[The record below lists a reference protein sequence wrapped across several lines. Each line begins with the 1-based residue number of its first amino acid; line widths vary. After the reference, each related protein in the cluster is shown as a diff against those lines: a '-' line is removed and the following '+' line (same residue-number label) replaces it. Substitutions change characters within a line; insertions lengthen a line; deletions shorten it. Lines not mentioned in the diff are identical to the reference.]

1 MRIDQIFL
9 RTDIPNFISKSIN
22 SRKHDS
28 YCLAVSPLFPRINV
42 SLLINAGPRF
52 THTAEQKKK
61 RVGLERGLVLLSSR
75 SSSSTRGYT
84 FTNDFWT
91 GKKEQGLF
99 FGSIY
104 ICVCTLYIRLR
115 VVGNFFITA
124 WKDIYE
130 RGGDMR
136 CFGARFL
143 IDVEK
148 LPGRRID

>member
-1 MRIDQIFL
+1 MRFGALSISTSNKRLITCIIKLTSEKSEWIFL

-61 RVGLERGLVLLSSR
+61 RVGLERGLILLSSR

-104 ICVCTLYIRLR
+104 ICVYI
-115 VVGNFFITA
+115 
-124 WKDIYE
+124 IYP
-130 RGGDMR
+130 
-136 CFGARFL
+136 A
-143 IDVEK
+143 
-148 LPGRRID
+148 

>member
-1 MRIDQIFL
+1 MDQIFL

-104 ICVCTLYIRLR
+104 ICVCVHCISGLGSLVIFLSPRGRIFMREGAICVVSGR
-115 VVGNFFITA
+115 VF
-124 WKDIYE
+124 
-130 RGGDMR
+130 
-136 CFGARFL
+136 
-143 IDVEK
+143 
-148 LPGRRID
+148 

>member
-1 MRIDQIFL
+1 MRFGALSISTSNKRLITCIIKLTSEKSEWIFL

-42 SLLINAGPRF
+42 SLLINASPRF

-104 ICVCTLYIRLR
+104 ICVYI
-115 VVGNFFITA
+115 
-124 WKDIYE
+124 IYP
-130 RGGDMR
+130 
-136 CFGARFL
+136 A
-143 IDVEK
+143 
-148 LPGRRID
+148 

>member
-104 ICVCTLYIRLR
+104 ICVCVHCISGLGSLVIFLSPRGRIFMREGAICVVSGR
-115 VVGNFFITA
+115 VF
-124 WKDIYE
+124 
-130 RGGDMR
+130 
-136 CFGARFL
+136 
-143 IDVEK
+143 
-148 LPGRRID
+148 

>member
-1 MRIDQIFL
+1 MRFGALSISTSNKRLITCIIKLTSEKSEWIFL

-61 RVGLERGLVLLSSR
+61 RVGLERGLILLSSR

-104 ICVCTLYIRLR
+104 ICVYI
-115 VVGNFFITA
+115 VYPA
-124 WKDIYE
+124 
-130 RGGDMR
+130 
-136 CFGARFL
+136 
-143 IDVEK
+143 
-148 LPGRRID
+148 

>member
-104 ICVCTLYIRLR
+104 ICVCVHCISGLGSLVI
-115 VVGNFFITA
+115 
-124 WKDIYE
+124 
-130 RGGDMR
+130 
-136 CFGARFL
+136 FL
-143 IDVEK
+143 S
-148 LPGRRID
+148 PRRRIFMREGAICVVSGRVF

>member
-1 MRIDQIFL
+1 MDQIFL

-22 SRKHDS
+22 SRKHFLLLS
-28 YCLAVSPLFPRINV
+28 CIFNPPSFHVLT
-42 SLLINAGPRF
+42 SLYLLTRDAGPRF

-104 ICVCTLYIRLR
+104 ICVCVHCISGLGSLVI
-115 VVGNFFITA
+115 
-124 WKDIYE
+124 
-130 RGGDMR
+130 
-136 CFGARFL
+136 FL
-143 IDVEK
+143 S
-148 LPGRRID
+148 PRRRIFMKEGAICVVSGRVF

>member
-1 MRIDQIFL
+1 MRLGALSISTSNKRLITCIIKLTSEKSEWIFL

-22 SRKHDS
+22 SRKHFLLLS
-28 YCLAVSPLFPRINV
+28 CIFNPPSFHVLT
-42 SLLINAGPRF
+42 SLYLLTRDAGPRF

-104 ICVCTLYIRLR
+104 ICTLYIRLR

-124 WKDIYE
+124 
-130 RGGDMR
+130 
-136 CFGARFL
+136 
-143 IDVEK
+143 
-148 LPGRRID
+148 

>member
-1 MRIDQIFL
+1 MRLGALSISTSNKRLITCIIKLTSEKSEWIFL

-104 ICVCTLYIRLR
+104 ICVYI
-115 VVGNFFITA
+115 
-124 WKDIYE
+124 IYP
-130 RGGDMR
+130 
-136 CFGARFL
+136 A
-143 IDVEK
+143 
-148 LPGRRID
+148 

>member
-1 MRIDQIFL
+1 MRLGALSISTSNKRLITCIIKLTSEKSEWIFL

-61 RVGLERGLVLLSSR
+61 RVGLERGLILLSSR

-104 ICVCTLYIRLR
+104 ICVYI
-115 VVGNFFITA
+115 
-124 WKDIYE
+124 IYP
-130 RGGDMR
+130 
-136 CFGARFL
+136 A
-143 IDVEK
+143 
-148 LPGRRID
+148 

>member
-1 MRIDQIFL
+1 MRFGALSISTSNKRLITCIIKLTSEKSEWIFL

-104 ICVCTLYIRLR
+104 ICVYI
-115 VVGNFFITA
+115 
-124 WKDIYE
+124 IYP
-130 RGGDMR
+130 
-136 CFGARFL
+136 A
-143 IDVEK
+143 
-148 LPGRRID
+148 